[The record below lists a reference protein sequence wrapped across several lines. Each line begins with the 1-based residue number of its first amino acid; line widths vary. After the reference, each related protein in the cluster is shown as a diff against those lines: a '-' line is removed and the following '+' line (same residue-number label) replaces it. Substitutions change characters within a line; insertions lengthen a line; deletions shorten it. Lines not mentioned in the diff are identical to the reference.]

1 MYFWNTA
8 ALAKKLRLRSLSQ
21 SEKMKYFVASSACYV
36 LFFEIN
42 GYLNE
47 SPDFW
52 PILRSAVTV
61 MTTIIGIIF
70 CYRANS
76 EGDGQEF
83 IDRFICLS
91 WPIAIKVV
99 VGMSLAYIAYLGGG
113 TAIWGDRFE
122 RFNESTT
129 YVDMA
134 FSLFFEVVFY
144 WRVAY
149 HLRWVARPPEIEQ

>member
-1 MYFWNTA
+1 MYFWNTN
-8 ALAKKLRLRSLSQ
+8 ALAKKLRSRSLSQ
-21 SEKMKYFVASSACYV
+21 SEKMQYFVASSACYT
-36 LFFEIN
+36 LFFEVN
-42 GYLNE
+42 GYLDE
-47 SPDFW
+47 SPSLLL
-52 PILRSAVTV
+52 ILRSAVAV

-70 CYRANS
+70 CYRVNS

-83 IDRFICLS
+83 IDRFICLG

-99 VGMSLAYIAYLGGG
+99 LGMSLTYIAYLGGG

-134 FSLFFEVVFY
+134 FSLFFEFIFY
-144 WRVAY
+144 WRVSY
-149 HLRWVARPPEIEQ
+149 HLRRVARPTEIQ

>member
-1 MYFWNTA
+1 VYFWNTK
-8 ALAKKLRLRSLSQ
+8 ALAKKLRSRSLSQ
-21 SEKMKYFVASSACYV
+21 AEKMKYFVASSACYV
-36 LFFEIN
+36 LFFEVN
-42 GYLNE
+42 GYLSE
-47 SPDFW
+47 SPDLW

-61 MTTIIGIIF
+61 MTTIIGIIV
-70 CYRANS
+70 CYRANA

-91 WPIAIKVV
+91 WPIAIEVV
-99 VGMSLAYIAYLGGG
+99 VGMSLTYIAYLVGG
-113 TAIWGDRFE
+113 TAIWGGQFE

-129 YVDMA
+129 YVEVV

-149 HLRWVARPPEIEQ
+149 HLRSVARPTEIE